1 MRIKGNNMFGLGF
14 MEIFVILVV
23 AVIALGPEKLPTV
36 AVDVARFL
44 KKLKSGVEDAKSALD
59 SEINLSSLKEE
70 ANNLKGQMSFDRL
83 ANLDIEEPTKVE
95 VKKDATSTTES
106 KKEEVKA

>member
-1 MRIKGNNMFGLGF
+1 MFGLGI
-14 MEIFVILVV
+14 MEIFVILIV

-59 SEINLSSLKEE
+59 SELNLSGLKEE
-70 ANNLKGQMSFDRL
+70 ATNLKSHMSFDRL
-83 ANLDIEEPTKVE
+83 ADLDLDEPKKSEPKKEEI
-95 VKKDATSTTES
+95 S
-106 KKEEVKA
+106 KEEVKKEEIKG

>member
-1 MRIKGNNMFGLGF
+1 MFGLGI
-14 MEIFVILVV
+14 MEIFVILIV

-59 SEINLSSLKEE
+59 SEINLSGLKEE
-70 ANNLKGQMSFDRL
+70 ANNLKGQMNFDRL
-83 ANLDIEEPTKVE
+83 ANLDIDEPTKVE
-95 VKKDATSTTES
+95 VKKDTTLTTDS
-106 KKEEVKA
+106 KKNEVKA